1 VSAAIPGI
9 RIWSEGVWSWPR
21 RVNTSSS
28 SKTDQ
33 IFSVVEGSSG
43 MPHCLCKWNNWL
55 ASITTLITPKK
66 NTDVKLP
73 SPQNSFDNVFIAKL
87 LQPSNSNELK
97 ASTLQQQ
104 HGLRET
110 GRLQPWFTAH

>member
-1 VSAAIPGI
+1 MS
-9 RIWSEGVWSWPR
+9 
-21 RVNTSSS
+21 
-28 SKTDQ
+28 
-33 IFSVVEGSSG
+33 
-43 MPHCLCKWNNWL
+43 HCLCKWNNWL